1 MSDANNRRGKP
12 NTPGRPAGNAEAAI
26 RGAKAAT
33 ELVREVADIFRICAD
48 CVKEIEEQRTERT
61 RITETARVQIEEIR
75 ARRDVMISFMA
86 QTFAERSQE
95 FRDLFQRLDRAMES
109 NNPENTRAV
118 LDAIVDVA
126 KTSPFAALRDAVSA
140 QAALKDKN
148 ITWEF

>member
-1 MSDANNRRGKP
+1 
-12 NTPGRPAGNAEAAI
+12 
-26 RGAKAAT
+26 
-33 ELVREVADIFRICAD
+33 
-48 CVKEIEEQRTERT
+48 VKEIEEQRTERT

-75 ARRDVMISFMA
+75 ARRDVMINFMD
-86 QTFAERSQE
+86 QTFAERRQN
-95 FRDLFQRLDRAMES
+95 FRDLFERLDRAIES